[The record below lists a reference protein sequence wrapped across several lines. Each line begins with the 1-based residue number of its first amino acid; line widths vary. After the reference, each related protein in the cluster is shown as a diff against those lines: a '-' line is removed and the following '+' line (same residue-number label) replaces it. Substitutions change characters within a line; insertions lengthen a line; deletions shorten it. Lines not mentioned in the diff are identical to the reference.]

1 MYYNVNI
8 KNGGINNMLVSEL
21 KQKLEDNLTFTDL
34 WIEIKHYLP
43 FIEKKI
49 LIENIVDGSIEY
61 DENGL
66 AKCNLFIK
74 ELNEKIGIIVNYTN
88 IEIDSENTVRD
99 FDVMCELGIID
110 YVLNN
115 MNKNE
120 KYFIEDMICEGI
132 DQKVRLENSVEGI
145 LSKGI
150 NKIVEKLPN
159 EKSIKK
165 ILNDI
170 PKSVNKIKPENLEIL
185 KDTFKKQGD
194 SNIN

>member
-1 MYYNVNI
+1 MQ
-8 KNGGINNMLVSEL
+8 VSEL
-21 KQKLEDNLTFTDL
+21 KQKLEDNLTFSDL
-34 WIEIKHYLP
+34 GIEIKHYIP

-49 LIENIVDGSIEY
+49 LIESIIDGSIEY
-61 DENGL
+61 EDNGL
-66 AKCNLFIK
+66 VSVNLFIK
-74 ELNEKIGIIVNYTN
+74 ELNEKLGIIVNYTN
-88 IEIDSENTVRD
+88 IEIDGENTVRD
-99 FDVMCELGIID
+99 FDVLCELGIID
-110 YVLNN
+110 YILNN

-120 KYFIEDMICEGI
+120 IYFIEDMICESI
-132 DQKVRLENSVEGI
+132 EQRIKLENSVEGI

-185 KDTFKKQGD
+185 KGIFNKQGD